1 MKDYLVQMSDNISF
15 ISPDSIKQQKKVFK
29 VGSQELKV
37 DISGDDGEGSD
48 GYSAD
53 ENGRDS
59 RTSRPSGRDSKS
71 QNRRNRV
78 KNTSIDDDNAYY

>member
-15 ISPDSIKQQKKVFK
+15 INPDSIKLQKKVFK

-37 DISGDDGEGSD
+37 DLSADDGEGSND
-48 GYSAD
+48 YSAD

-59 RTSRPSGRDSKS
+59 RTSRPVGLDSKS
-71 QNRRNRV
+71 QNRRKRTKIN
-78 KNTSIDDDNAYY
+78 SIDDENA